1 MIFPIKFAL
10 GLTILA
16 LPIAEIA
23 LLIKAGATFGFWPVF
38 SWIIATAILGAVVIQ
53 RSGLSIFSRIFAHIE
68 AGGSGFEPMLDQL
81 LTVTG
86 GVLLIFPGLLGDA
99 VGALLLLPPV
109 RWALRRGLASCS
121 QSRLTRAQ
129 PAPSRVGGGKRK
141 ITILFHVGR
150 TAAMSIPH
158 TRVGRSEGG
167 GRAPSR
173 RLSKVNTSGSTTN
186 LKDTDA
192 CASTM
197 TLAIAPRW
205 RA

>member
-53 RSGLSIFSRIFAHIE
+53 RSGLSIFPRIFAHIE

-99 VGALLLLPPV
+99 VGALLLVPPV
-109 RWALRRGLASCS
+109 RWALRRGLASLFTV
-121 QSRLTRAQ
+121 QTYANTAGAESRRRWQTQ
-129 PAPSRVGGGKRK
+129 DHDPFSRGQDRGDVH
-141 ITILFHVGR
+141 LPHEGR
-150 TAAMSIPH
+150 PD
-158 TRVGRSEGG
+158 RG
-167 GRAPSR
+167 GRPR
-173 RLSKVNTSGSTTN
+173 PEPPVIEGEYQRLDDK
-186 LKDTDA
+186 
-192 CASTM
+192 
-197 TLAIAPRW
+197 PERH
-205 RA
+205 